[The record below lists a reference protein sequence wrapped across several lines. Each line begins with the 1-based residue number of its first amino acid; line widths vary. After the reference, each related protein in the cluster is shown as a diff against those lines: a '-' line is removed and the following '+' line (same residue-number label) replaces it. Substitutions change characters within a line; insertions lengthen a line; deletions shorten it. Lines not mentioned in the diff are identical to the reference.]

1 MMEKTAKIFV
11 AGHNGLVGSAIVR
24 ELKSMGY
31 SNLLLR
37 SRQALDLENQ
47 QAVNQF
53 FQMERPDYIF
63 LAAAKVGGIHA
74 NNIYRADF
82 IYKNLLIQNNVIHA
96 AKENQVK
103 RLLFLGSSCIYPRAC
118 PQPIREEYLL
128 TGPLEPT
135 NEPYAIAK
143 IAGIKMCEA
152 YNSQYGTQFIS
163 VMPTNLYGPG
173 DNFNLETSHVLPA
186 LLRKF
191 HEAKVNNAKSVVIWG
206 SGTPKREFLH
216 VDDMAAACIYVIN
229 QEGATPMVNIG
240 SGQEVKI
247 LELAQLLQET
257 VDFKGEL
264 CFDASKPDGTPRKL
278 LDTTRLQQLGWQAK
292 IPLKEGLKSTYEWFL
307 QSHLT

>member
-1 MMEKTAKIFV
+1 MEKTAKIFV